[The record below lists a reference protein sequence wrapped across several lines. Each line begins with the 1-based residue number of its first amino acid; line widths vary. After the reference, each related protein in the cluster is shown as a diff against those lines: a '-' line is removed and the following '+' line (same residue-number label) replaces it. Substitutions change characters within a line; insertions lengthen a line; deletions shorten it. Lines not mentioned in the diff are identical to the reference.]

1 MKRNERQKQEKQFRE
16 DLITIYDGLLEQL
29 TDIRTHIEK
38 CDVGALN
45 IYAGLAYDIAVSA
58 DKHILKPKGKGV
70 VA

>member
-16 DLITIYDGLLEQL
+16 DLITIYDDLLELL

-38 CDVGALN
+38 CDVGDLN
-45 IYAGLAYDIAVSA
+45 IYTKLVYDISVSA

-70 VA
+70 IS